1 MELFSFGTFAL
12 GLFWI
17 DMRNTKAQYE
27 VSTFIRVN
35 HFFALVV
42 MITRSRFGISRL
54 VVVSLPSWGTWT
66 ISALCNFI
74 LKILGSYLLQMTK
87 PFVYGI
93 GKIEHVFQ
101 F

>member
-12 GLFWI
+12 VLSWI
-17 DMRNTKAQYE
+17 DMRNTKAQFE
-27 VSTFIRVN
+27 VLTFTKVN
-35 HFFALVV
+35 HFFALEV

-74 LKILGSYLLQMTK
+74 LKILGSYLLRMIK
-87 PFVYGI
+87 LFEYGTGSLEI
-93 GKIEHVFQ
+93 VFQ